1 MEQVDI
7 ELDSKKAFDFDIEC
21 ALEDFVVDHT
31 SFYHIYVWDDK
42 ITIEEQGYNTP
53 TIKKVVFETKKL
65 VNNMIVKQKR
75 DAIVSIYQYT
85 FLKNGELAS
94 RISMIME
101 NPKADSHWGA
111 SHTFYHD
118 RTGKYPEYTIVKRVI
133 LLNGEKSLEEDSQTN
148 RFHR

>member
-1 MEQVDI
+1 MKRVDV
-7 ELDSKKAFDFDIEC
+7 ELDSKTAFNFDIVS
-21 ALEDFVVDHT
+21 ALKDFVVDHT

-42 ITIEEQGYNTP
+42 ITVEEEGYNTP

-65 VNNMIVKQKR
+65 VNNMIVKQTR

-94 RISMIME
+94 RISTIME

-111 SHTFYHD
+111 SYTFYHD
-118 RTGKYPEYTIVKRVI
+118 KTGKYPEYTIVKRVI
-133 LLNGEKSLEEDSQTN
+133 FLNKGKSLEEDSQTN
-148 RFHR
+148 SFHK